1 MLDLGHP
8 ESGSDGSTMIL
19 EATGILARVEAWPQ
33 HQRIILE
40 DIGTDFYCI
49 QEYLQAYP
57 LIRIDTLAL
66 YFKPGAPVIQLRLM
80 EEWLERQ
87 CRGIL
92 GDFTLILGRRLN
104 ADLMI

>member
-1 MLDLGHP
+1 
-8 ESGSDGSTMIL
+8 MIL

-87 CRGIL
+87 CFGIL